1 MYKSYLI
8 ICLLLASCVSKPAQ
22 DSSQHRDFT
31 KAMLPV
37 AKTNN
42 YSDEAIRLKIKKHIQ
57 TYADRGEFSGSI
69 LVAKGD
75 AILFKG
81 AFGFA
86 DIKKKIKNEI
96 DTRYL
101 IGSTTKSFTAI
112 ALMRFEEKGLVNLNS
127 PISKYLPNLRK
138 GLADKLTLDILLRMT
153 SGLPNHIKRLA
164 SIKKKDITTDGIVK
178 IINTAK
184 LEYDPGTK
192 YSYSNLNYNLIAA
205 VMEKVSGLSYD
216 QILKKEIFDPLNMK
230 NSGTNDFHTLRKR
243 RASGYFV
250 PVMEKVANYNLSYA
264 SGSGNIYST
273 IEDIYKWDQALYDDD
288 FLSKKS
294 KEKAFNGGTKEFGY
308 YAYGFRIRKY
318 QRLNPNM
325 KRGVLV
331 RHGGTMPGYLA
342 NVHRYLDDR
351 ITVIILGNISIFP
364 IRDLTTELKNLAIGR
379 PVKPNGKAN

>member
-1 MYKSYLI
+1 VCKSYLI

-42 YSDEAIRLKIKKHIQ
+42 YSDEAIRLKIKKHVQ
-57 TYADRGEFSGSI
+57 TYADRGEFSGSV

-184 LEYDPGTK
+184 LEYDPDTK

-288 FLSKKS
+288 FLSKKQLKTAS
-294 KEKAFNGGTKEFGY
+294 LPLHNRPLQNRSRTNRSSRLSIWSQPRMQILAGLSAEAAWVYPKPVLPNDCKCSQTDGKEAKRQKM
-308 YAYGFRIRKY
+308 
-318 QRLNPNM
+318 RLSSSC
-325 KRGVLV
+325 REQV
-331 RHGGTMPGYLA
+331 YL
-342 NVHRYLDDR
+342 R
-351 ITVIILGNISIFP
+351 
-364 IRDLTTELKNLAIGR
+364 
-379 PVKPNGKAN
+379 